1 MNSFEVFNK
10 PIDMSKVKEYIP
22 NIEEIF
28 NDLLK
33 NNKRTKITKSV
44 ILSVITDIRYIN
56 LLFKRGIYNID
67 YNLLKMVKSNE
78 IGLNV
83 FEAEQ
88 IVMAIQNY
96 IKNTNEFKQLMKDN
110 GVDVVLNPLLFI
122 DISTPLDYC
131 SNIILDNESL
141 SLVVKSAFTKNNE
154 LILNI
159 KAVIEII
166 KIVFRIT
173 LKTPKNLFTSFL
185 PPSKDDK
192 AEIKNILQSIRHD
205 IDNICNICYNEQ
217 EYFKVCSE
225 CLFRCCSKCYKK
237 LDSKCAI
244 CNRR

>member
-67 YNLLKMVKSNE
+67 YNLLKMVKSDE

-122 DISTPLDYC
+122 DISTSLDYC

-141 SLVVKSAFTKNNE
+141 SLVVKSAFTK
-154 LILNI
+154 
-159 KAVIEII
+159 K
-166 KIVFRIT
+166 
-173 LKTPKNLFTSFL
+173 
-185 PPSKDDK
+185 
-192 AEIKNILQSIRHD
+192 
-205 IDNICNICYNEQ
+205 Y
-217 EYFKVCSE
+217 
-225 CLFRCCSKCYKK
+225 
-237 LDSKCAI
+237 
-244 CNRR
+244 